1 MKPAELDMLTTLA
14 PGLAIKHYNIY
25 PVIYYLYH
33 TSPVLQYVGNF
44 KPFKPQDGKE
54 DVTCSF
60 VGPVV
65 GGQGHLE
72 GKISMGI

>member
-14 PGLAIKHYNIY
+14 PGLTIKHYNIY

-33 TSPVLQYVGNF
+33 TSPVLQ
-44 KPFKPQDGKE
+44 FKPQDGKE